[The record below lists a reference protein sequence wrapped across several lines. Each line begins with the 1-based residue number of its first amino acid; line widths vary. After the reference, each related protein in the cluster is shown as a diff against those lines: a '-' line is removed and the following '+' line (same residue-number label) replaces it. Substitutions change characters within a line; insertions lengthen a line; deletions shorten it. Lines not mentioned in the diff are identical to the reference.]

1 MTIDVT
7 TLSIVYYPNDILRQ
21 IADEVDP
28 NDANVQEVARR
39 MIELMFEHNGVGL
52 AAPQVGLPWRLF
64 VTQDLEN
71 EGEGVVW
78 MNPVL
83 ETCDD
88 TAELEE
94 EGCLSLPEIRAD
106 IRRPIGIRIS
116 GFDACGQAH
125 SCESDD
131 FIARVWQHENDHL
144 DGVLIID
151 KMSAMDRLVNRKL
164 IKQLERQ
171 AK

>member
-1 MTIDVT
+1 MTIDVSS
-7 TLSIVYYPNDILRQ
+7 LSIVFYPNVILRQKASEVEPNDI
-21 IADEVDP
+21 
-28 NDANVQEVARR
+28 NVQEVARR
-39 MIELMFEHNGVGL
+39 MIELMLESNGVGL

-71 EGEGVVW
+71 KGKGIVW
-78 MNPVL
+78 MNPIL
-83 ETCDD
+83 ETIDD
-88 TAELEE
+88 TVEIEE

-106 IRRPIGIRIS
+106 IRRPVGVRIS
-116 GFDACGQAH
+116 GFNVEGKAH
-125 SCESDD
+125 SQESDD

-151 KMSAMDRLVNRKL
+151 KMSAMDKLVNRKI
-164 IKQLERQ
+164 IKNLERI